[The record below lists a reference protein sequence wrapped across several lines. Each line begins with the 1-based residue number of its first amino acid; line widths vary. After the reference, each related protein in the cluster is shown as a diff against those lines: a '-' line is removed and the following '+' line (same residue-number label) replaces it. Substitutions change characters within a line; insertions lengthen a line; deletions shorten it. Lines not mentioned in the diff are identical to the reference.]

1 MASADFSL
9 HRRASQ
15 RSAGVAP
22 SGDNKARSPRVRRV
36 TFAPST
42 RRIYFRS
49 VRVAFGLQ
57 VFTPPRPPRGC
68 LLCGSC
74 SSGQSFASGFL
85 PASPREA
92 TVAVQLGVPSHQGPQ
107 GTLTPK
113 SLPARL
119 SPRGCSRLSAGRAM
133 PGARKKRAES
143 EDSALGARG
152 EGRSRRRRRSQ
163 GSPFLR

>member
-1 MASADFSL
+1 M
-9 HRRASQ
+9 
-15 RSAGVAP
+15 
-22 SGDNKARSPRVRRV
+22 

-42 RRIYFRS
+42 RRIYVRS

-57 VFTPPRPPRGC
+57 VLWPPRPPRGC

-74 SSGQSFASGFL
+74 SSGQSFVFGFL

-92 TVAVQLGVPSHQGPQ
+92 TVTVQLGVPSHRGPQ

-119 SPRGCSRLSAGRAM
+119 SPHGYCPPIGGPRHAWRTNGGDAAHATSLFTFYVTVFKSSARALLSSVRA
-133 PGARKKRAES
+133 R
-143 EDSALGARG
+143 
-152 EGRSRRRRRSQ
+152 
-163 GSPFLR
+163 